1 MGNYYQLEMDFVDRT
16 LKLID
21 QYEEYRAHLPFKE
34 QYNHTLLI
42 NCLLGLIVLPKEKAL
57 RYIPKERIA
66 FVKALKDWG
75 ITRSTFHPE
84 IRDTVELFQRLRN
97 AVAHFDIEFVS
108 DTLEYLIDRIVF
120 TDSEA
125 EMIVAT
131 FYSEEL
137 PRFIRFYA
145 NTLLQNLEKYK

>member
-21 QYEEYRAHLPFKE
+21 QYDEYRMRLPFEE

-66 FVKALKDWG
+66 FVKALKEWG
-75 ITRSTFHPE
+75 IIRTTFHSE
-84 IRDTVELFQRLRN
+84 IRDTVELFHRLRN

-108 DTLEYLIDRIVF
+108 DTPEYLIDRIIF

-125 EMIVAT
+125 AMTVAT

-137 PRFIRFYA
+137 SQFIRFYA
-145 NTLLQNLEKYK
+145 NTLLQNLEKFK